1 MKQTSFLLT
10 ALLVCLTAISQNVF
24 TLDGASGTRVY
35 SNIDSALKY
44 SADGD
49 YLYLPA
55 GNISAPQGFM
65 VKNKLNIIGA
75 GHYPDSTQATGQT
88 VITGNVHFWT
98 ESSGSVLQGVYI
110 SSNIYFGVG
119 PSSGGAKNILI
130 SRCNVNTI
138 HLSIDGGTFYGA
150 ENVFIKDNVLRDAI
164 AFAYVKNVVVE
175 NNLIEGALMNGDGL
189 ITVRNNVF
197 LRRTPTLI
205 NTVRATR
212 FENNIFLVSSS
223 FFGGDCTGNLWYNN
237 CFKEVDPLGTQF
249 STGNK
254 FNVTDLFVNQTGT
267 SFQYTDN
274 YHLTALSPAKAAGF
288 AATDCGIF
296 GGNNPYKEGAV
307 PVNPHI
313 RAKNL
318 PSQTDAQGK
327 INVQVTVAAQN
338 N

>member
-1 MKQTSFLLT
+1 MKHFYLLSIFLAGFFTSI
-10 ALLVCLTAISQNVF
+10 AQNVF

-55 GNISAPQGFM
+55 GNISKPAGFM
-65 VKNKLNIIGA
+65 VKKKLNIIGA

-88 VITGNVHFWT
+88 VITGNLHFWT

-110 SSNIYFGVG
+110 SSNIYFGVD
-119 PSSGGAKNILI
+119 PASAAAKNILI
-130 SRCNVNTI
+130 SRCNVQTI
-138 HLSIDGGTFYGA
+138 HLSEDGSSNRGA
-150 ENVFIKDNVLRDAI
+150 ENVFIKDCVIRDAI
-164 AFAYVKNVVVE
+164 LFAYVKNVVVE
-175 NNLIEGALMNGDGL
+175 NSIIEGTLVHGDGQ
-189 ITVRNNVF
+189 ITIRNNIF
-197 LRRTPTLI
+197 LRRTASLI
-205 NTVRATR
+205 NAFKAARL
-212 FENNIFLVSSS
+212 ENNIFLSSSS
-223 FFGGDCTGNLWYNN
+223 FFAGDVAGNLWYNN
-237 CFKEVDPLGTQF
+237 CFKEADPLGPYF
-249 STGNK
+249 SSGNK
-254 FNVTDLFVNQTGT
+254 FDVTELFVNQSGT
-267 SFQYTDN
+267 SFQYTQN
-274 YHLTALSPAKAAGF
+274 YHLSATSPAKGAGL
-288 AATDCGIF
+288 AGTDCGIF